1 MAKDAAKAEIEFDA
15 LYKARMEKDLK
26 ELQVMIERHFKQ
38 RKIDDEELKIL
49 TERIEKRKS
58 ARVEQIQLRQEREKE
73 RTQKEKA
80 VKETKLE
87 EERQKKQ
94 EDEERKR
101 AAMAAM
107 TANKYGGY
115 LSRDRSGRGN
125 KRTTEREKKRRA
137 LAERKQQLN
146 VDHMKRDNL
155 IEKLKQLWT
164 FLYNL
169 ETERFDLE
177 DVNDNQRYD
186 VSQLRGR
193 VTEYM
198 AKQGKG
204 PKTTQKPKSLANV
217 GAKLKALN
225 TK

>member
-1 MAKDAAKAEIEFDA
+1 MSEKKVMEFEALAKV
-15 LYKARMEKDLK
+15 RMEKDLK

-38 RKIDDEELKIL
+38 RKIDNEELRVL
-49 TERIEKRKS
+49 TERIEKRKL
-58 ARVEQIQLRQEREKE
+58 ARVDQIKMKQEREQNRMQAEKDVRE
-73 RTQKEKA
+73 RAASEEKD
-80 VKETKLE
+80 
-87 EERQKKQ
+87 KKN
-94 EDEERKR
+94 EAEERKL

-115 LSRDRSGRGN
+115 LSRDRAGKGN

-137 LAERKQQLN
+137 LAERKTQLT
-146 VDHMKRDNL
+146 VDHMKKDNL

-169 ETERFDLE
+169 EHERFDFE

-186 VSQLRGR
+186 VSQLRAR
-193 VTEYM
+193 VTDYM

-204 PKTTQKPKSLANV
+204 IKQQKPKGLGGAANV
-217 GAKLKALN
+217 GAKLAALKA
-225 TK
+225 K

>member
-1 MAKDAAKAEIEFDA
+1 MSEKKVLEFEALAKV
-15 LYKARMEKDLK
+15 RMEKDLK

-38 RKIDDEELKIL
+38 RKVDNEELRVL
-49 TERIEKRKS
+49 TERIEKRKE
-58 ARVEQIQLRQEREKE
+58 ARVEQIKMKQEREKE
-73 RTQKEKA
+73 RMQREKD
-80 VKETKLE
+80 VR
-87 EERQKKQ
+87 ERAIAEVTEKKN
-94 EDEERKR
+94 EVEERKA

-115 LSRDRSGRGN
+115 LSRDRSGKGN

-137 LAERKQQLN
+137 LADRKTQLT
-146 VDHMKRDNL
+146 VDHMKRDNV

-169 ETERFDLE
+169 EHERFDFE

-193 VTEYM
+193 VTDYM

-204 PKTTQKPKSLANV
+204 IRQQKPKGLGGAANV

>member
-1 MAKDAAKAEIEFDA
+1 MCWNNGKKVFSN
-15 LYKARMEKDLK
+15 
-26 ELQVMIERHFKQ
+26 FK
-38 RKIDDEELKIL
+38 KIY
-49 TERIEKRKS
+49 RIS
-58 ARVEQIQLRQEREKE
+58 FTTLFFFS
-73 RTQKEKA
+73 TH
-80 VKETKLE
+80 L
-87 EERQKKQ
+87 
-94 EDEERKR
+94 
-101 AAMAAM
+101 
-107 TANKYGGY
+107 N
-115 LSRDRSGRGN
+115 LSRDRAGKGN

-137 LAERKQQLN
+137 LAERKTQLT
-146 VDHMKRDNL
+146 VDHMKKDNL

-169 ETERFDLE
+169 EHERFDFE

-193 VTEYM
+193 VTDYM

-204 PKTTQKPKSLANV
+204 IKQQKPKGLGAANV

>member
-1 MAKDAAKAEIEFDA
+1 MSQKVIEFEA
-15 LYKARMEKDLK
+15 LAKARMEKDLK
-26 ELQVMIERHFKQ
+26 ELQVMIERHFAQ
-38 RKIDDEELKIL
+38 RKIDTEELRVL
-49 TERIEKRKS
+49 TERIEKRKM
-58 ARVEQIQLRQEREKE
+58 ARADQIRMKLEREKE
-73 RTQKEKA
+73 RLQAEKDVRERALKEEKEKKDA
-80 VKETKLE
+80 A
-87 EERQKKQ
+87 
-94 EDEERKR
+94 EERKA

-115 LSRDRSGRGN
+115 LSRDRSGKGN

-137 LAERKQQLN
+137 LAERRTQLT

-155 IEKLKQLWT
+155 IEKLKQLWNS
-164 FLYNL
+164 LYNL
-169 ETERFDLE
+169 ENERFDFE

-186 VSQLRGR
+186 VSQLRAR
-193 VTEYM
+193 VTDYM

-204 PKTTQKPKSLANV
+204 LKQQKPKGFGAASV

>member
-1 MAKDAAKAEIEFDA
+1 MSAKAEIELDA
-15 LYKARMEKDLK
+15 LYKGRMEKDLK
-26 ELQVMIERHFKQ
+26 ELQEMIERHFKQ
-38 RKIDDEELKIL
+38 RKIDDEELKVL
-49 TERIEKRKS
+49 TEKIKQRKA
-58 ARVEQIQLRQEREKE
+58 ARVEEIQQRQEREKE
-73 RTQKEKA
+73 RMQKEKDLR
-80 VKETKLE
+80 ETKLQE
-87 EERQKKQ
+87 EKLKKM
-94 EDEERKR
+94 EEEERKR
-101 AAMAAM
+101 SAMAAM

-137 LAERKQQLN
+137 LADRKQQLN

-164 FLYNL
+164 FLFNL
-169 ETERFDLE
+169 EDERFDFE

-186 VSQLRGR
+186 ITQLRSR

-198 AKQGKG
+198 SKQGKG
-204 PKTTQKPKSLANV
+204 AKTGQKPKSIANV

-225 TK
+225 SK